1 MSANFRTYV
10 NAMQNHI
17 NDMVKESFLYILDV
31 EPDYVWEKYL
41 DNYPAGTNDIFR
53 KRREF
58 DCSCCRSF
66 VKKFGNVVS
75 LKNGKVTTIWDF
87 EAEEPFNSVNKLM
100 REMLDGLV
108 IKDIYV
114 PDKNQTLVGTV
125 YTTELL
131 EDNSVRRWNHFNYDI
146 PLSYISNFNDKF
158 RVMSSELKSE
168 IMGRIRDD
176 KAVFKRSLDEI
187 SMDSIDTVLE
197 LIAAGSI
204 YRGDE
209 WKNNLQIFKTIKKE
223 YSKLATEYDRELFAW
238 ERSAVSPAISRIRN
252 HSMGKLLQDITDG
265 IDLDRAV
272 KSWEDMVAGPNY
284 KRPKP
289 IFTKK
294 MLEDAKNKLAE
305 MNYLDSLKRRYAVLD
320 DISVNDI
327 LFCDRNA
334 AKRIKGTGDIF
345 DEMAATIA
353 INPKTFSKVE
363 EVNID
368 TFVSDILPTA
378 KSIELFLDNRLA
390 KNLVSLIAP
399 EIPDSKS
406 MFKWDNPFSWAY
418 TGNITDSNI
427 KENVKNAGG
436 NVTGVLRFSIQWNDE
451 SQWDQDD
458 LDAHCIERYRN
469 KQSYEIYYGN
479 RSRISPNGGKLDV
492 DIIHPTKGVPAVEN
506 IFYKSKNTI
515 KDGTTFQFF
524 VHQFTNRGGKT
535 GFKAEIEF
543 DGQIFNFEYHGNI
556 PQDEKIQVAEVTY
569 KNGEFSIKE
578 KLPSTMSSKK
588 LWGLDSM
595 QFHSVSVIMNSPN
608 FWEGSSMT
616 GNKHWFFMLDGM
628 VNEENPNGFYNE
640 FLVSELDKYR
650 HVTEALG
657 EKLSVVSADD
667 QLSGVGFSSTI
678 RNSVI
683 LKVTTNNTTRTLKV
697 TF

>member
-10 NAMQNHI
+10 NEMQSHI
-17 NDMVKESFLYILDV
+17 DDMVKDGFLYSLDI

-41 DNYPAGTNDIFR
+41 DNYPSGSNDIFR

-75 LKNGKVTTIWDF
+75 LKGGKYTTIWDF

-100 REMLDGLV
+100 SDMLKGLM

-114 PDKNQTLVGTV
+114 PDKRQTLVGTV
-125 YTTELL
+125 YTVELL
-131 EDNSVRRWNHFNYDI
+131 EDSSTRRWNHFNYNTDKYLI
-146 PLSYISNFNDKF
+146 KFNDKF
-158 RVMSSELKSE
+158 RVMPSELKSE
-168 IMGRIRDD
+168 VTGRIRDD

-187 SMDSIDTVLE
+187 SMDALQTVLE

-209 WKNNLQIFKTIKKE
+209 WKNNLQVFKTIKKD
-223 YSKLATEYDRELFAW
+223 YDSLTSEYDKDLFAW
-238 ERSAVSPAISRIRN
+238 EQAANVSPAVVRIKN
-252 HSMGKLLQDITDG
+252 HSMGKLLTDITDG

-272 KSWEDMVAGPNY
+272 KAWEDMVAGPNY

-289 IFTKK
+289 LFTKK

-345 DEMAATIA
+345 DEMASSIPV
-353 INPKTFSKVE
+353 NPKSFSKVE

-368 TFVSDILPTA
+368 TFVSSILPTA
-378 KSIELFLDNRLA
+378 KSIELFLDNRLT

-399 EIPDSKS
+399 EIPGSKS
-406 MFKWDNPFSWAY
+406 MFKWNNPFSWAY

-436 NVTGVLRFSIQWNDE
+436 NVTGDLRFSIQWNDE
-451 SQWDQDD
+451 NQWDQDD
-458 LDAHCIERYRN
+458 LDAHCIERYSGR
-469 KQSYEIYYGN
+469 KKYEIYYGN
-479 RSRISPNGGKLDV
+479 RSNSSPNGGRLDV
-492 DIIHPTKGVPAVEN
+492 DIIHPTKGVAAVEN
-506 IFYKSKNTI
+506 IFYSTKDTI

-543 DGQIFNFEYHGNI
+543 NGQLYQFEYRGNI
-556 PQDEKIQVAEVTY
+556 PDGENIQVAEVTY

-578 KLPSTMSSKK
+578 KLPSTMSSKD
-588 LWGLDSM
+588 LWGLTSM
-595 QFHSVSVIMNSPN
+595 QFHPVTVIMNSPN

-640 FLVSELDKYR
+640 FLVPELDKYR

-678 RNSVI
+678 RNNVI